1 MTVRTSFH
9 TGSPVWIDLDT
20 SDPERARAFYAA
32 LFGWEFEEG
41 GPEYGGYA
49 QITKDGHQIGGIM
62 PHQGDGPADM
72 WSVYLAVTDA
82 NAAAARVATAGGQ
95 VIVEPMEIPGMGRFA
110 FFLDPAGGGIGAWQ
124 AAGLNG
130 FDLEEVHGAPAWCEE
145 MNGDF
150 RRSLDFYRH
159 VFDWD
164 VDLMSDTDDFR
175 YARHMVGD
183 EPQAGIM
190 DAARYLPDGAPSAW
204 YVYFLVDDA
213 DAAVATVVEHGGTVV
228 KEPEESGFG
237 RLAVVRD
244 PLGAEM
250 KIVARNAEG
259 QERITT

>member
-62 PHQGDGPADM
+62 PQQGDGPADM
-72 WSVYLAVTDA
+72 WFVYLAVTDA
-82 NAAAARVATAGGQ
+82 NAAAARAATAGGQ
-95 VIVEPMEIPGMGRFA
+95 VIV
-110 FFLDPAGGGIGAWQ
+110 
-124 AAGLNG
+124 
-130 FDLEEVHGAPAWCEE
+130 
-145 MNGDF
+145 DF

-190 DAARYLPDGAPSAW
+190 DAARWLPDGAPSAW

-250 KIVARNAEG
+250 KIVARNADG